1 MGKGVKKHSLRIEKF
16 ASPIIIPRTGE
27 DGSPNRFVH
36 CTICDNFAYCR
47 VSEDEVSVIKVNYY
61 CRKCVNKFLVA
72 Q

>member
-1 MGKGVKKHSLRIEKF
+1 MGKGAKKHRLRIEKF

-27 DGSPNRFVH
+27 DGNPERFVH
-36 CTICDNFAYCR
+36 CTICDNFAYCK

-61 CRKCVNKFLVA
+61 CRKCVNKFLIA